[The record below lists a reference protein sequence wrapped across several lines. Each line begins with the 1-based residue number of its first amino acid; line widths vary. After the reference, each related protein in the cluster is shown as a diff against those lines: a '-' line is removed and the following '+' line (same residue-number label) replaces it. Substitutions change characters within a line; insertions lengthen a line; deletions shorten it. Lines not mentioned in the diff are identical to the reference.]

1 VSPEHQLS
9 RRALL
14 GGSAAT
20 LGVAAL
26 GFAGGAIARPADR
39 GGAVGRETRPFY
51 GAHQTGLVVPP
62 AAHARFL
69 IWDLHPGMRRADLVR
84 MMKVVTDDA
93 ARLTQGRAPLADAEP
108 ELTTVPAEA
117 TVTVG
122 FGQKFVRIGGGS
134 RAVPAWLRP
143 VPAYDMDRLEPEYTG
158 GDFMVL
164 VQSNDS
170 VTVSHAGRVFV
181 RQLEPFGVLKNT
193 QDGFRRA
200 AGSVP
205 DGHTMRNLF
214 GQVDGTNTP
223 RPGTPEYAKAVW
235 GEGRSWEQPDWLA
248 GGTGYALRR
257 VRMDLDAWDTVDRPD
272 REKSIGRTLD
282 TGAPL
287 TGGGEFDAPDFEAR
301 NVVGLPVIPDFS
313 HMKRARATNDDEV
326 FARRGYNYD
335 TAGGERADAGL
346 LFEILAWD
354 VARQYV
360 PVQDRLATLDMMN
373 LWTTPVGSSV
383 FALPP
388 GCEAGGYLGETL
400 LG

>member
-1 VSPEHQLS
+1 
-9 RRALL
+9 
-14 GGSAAT
+14 
-20 LGVAAL
+20 
-26 GFAGGAIARPADR
+26 
-39 GGAVGRETRPFY
+39 
-51 GAHQTGLVVPP
+51 
-62 AAHARFL
+62 
-69 IWDLHPGMRRADLVR
+69 
-84 MMKVVTDDA
+84 
-93 ARLTQGRAPLADAEP
+93 
-108 ELTTVPAEA
+108 
-117 TVTVG
+117 
-122 FGQKFVRIGGGS
+122 
-134 RAVPAWLRP
+134 
-143 VPAYDMDRLEPEYTG
+143 
-158 GDFMVL
+158 
-164 VQSNDS
+164 
-170 VTVSHAGRVFV
+170 
-181 RQLEPFGVLKNT
+181 
-193 QDGFRRA
+193 
-200 AGSVP
+200 
-205 DGHTMRNLF
+205 
-214 GQVDGTNTP
+214 
-223 RPGTPEYAKAVW
+223 
-235 GEGRSWEQPDWLA
+235 
-248 GGTGYALRR
+248 
-257 VRMDLDAWDTVDRPD
+257 MDLDAWDTVDRPD

-313 HMKRARATNDDEV
+313 HMKRAKATNDDEV